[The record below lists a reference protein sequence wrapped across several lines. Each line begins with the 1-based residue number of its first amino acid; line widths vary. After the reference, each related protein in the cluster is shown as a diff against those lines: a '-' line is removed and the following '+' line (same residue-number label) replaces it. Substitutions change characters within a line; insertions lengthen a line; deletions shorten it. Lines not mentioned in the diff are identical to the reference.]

1 MSRRGK
7 RVLAML
13 VIIIILITIVVGA
26 NIFVRN
32 QKIDRLDI
40 SISYGISDTIIRN
53 ETIRKELEDK
63 FGKFTLKERKDVEA
77 KDIEGFLM
85 NKPYVE
91 KADVFQTLKGILKIE
106 IIQRQPVLRVCTHKQ
121 KQFYI
126 DREGKIIEIKSDQAT
141 DVIVASGYID
151 INATML
157 KKGIIETISINDK
170 KGLDKTLA
178 NVFLIAQRLQND
190 SILNYQIDQ
199 IYINKNGS
207 FELIPKIGNYII
219 KIDEEVDL
227 ETQLVKLSYLYKESF
242 TRIGWDNYSV
252 VDLRYRNQVVCTKK
266 SQEIPQNEAKTT
278 VIINKE

>member
-1 MSRRGK
+1 MSSRGK
-7 RVLAML
+7 RILAML
-13 VIIIILITIVVGA
+13 IIIIILITIVVGA

-32 QKIDRLDI
+32 QKIERLDI
-40 SISYGISDTIIRN
+40 SIHYGISDTIIRN
-53 ETIRKELEDK
+53 ETIRKELEDR

-85 NKPYVE
+85 SKPYVE

-106 IIQRQPVLRVCTHKQ
+106 ITQRQPVLRVCTHRQ

-126 DREGKIIEIKSDQAT
+126 DREGKIIEINNDEAT

-151 INATML
+151 INANIL
-157 KKGIIETISINDK
+157 KKGNIDTISINDK

-266 SQEIPQNEAKTT
+266 SQSGNLEEENQTT
-278 VIINKE
+278 IINNE